1 MKRLWTFLLSTPVFH
16 RKTSVQAEIGLQ
28 LNTAT
33 KVENSIPALVYP
45 ETAKEISHCNAA
57 KWFTMWNEAG
67 WFLVLVVENSGDV
80 FLAAPVQ
87 IWLNSSRSN
96 KSTVLSITEE
106 KIKSNK

>member
-1 MKRLWTFLLSTPVFH
+1 MSTPVFH
-16 RKTSVQAEIGLQ
+16 RKTSVQAKIGLQ

-67 WFLVLVVENSGDV
+67 WFRVLVVENSGDV

-87 IWLNSSRSN
+87 YGSIHLAAT
-96 KSTVLSITEE
+96 KVQFYLSLR
-106 KIKSNK
+106 KR